1 MRKTSL
7 LLAVAAFLCYS
18 PSLIAQ
24 RSTATIRG
32 TVVDS
37 TSSSLPGAT
46 VTVKNDATG
55 LTRTATTNQAGLYSF
70 ADLPVGTYTVQ
81 VEFSGFKTSVRNA
94 LVLNVADD
102 RAVDFEL
109 QPGSISE
116 TVSVESNAVQVRTIG
131 GDVSG
136 VITGEQVRELP
147 LNGRN
152 FLQLVTLMPGVSAPD
167 FLNVKDKGLL
177 GGSDLSVSG
186 GGVTANLWTVDGA
199 NNNDVGSNRT
209 ILVYPS
215 VEAIEEFKILRNS
228 YGPEFGQS
236 AAAQISIVTRAGT
249 NQLRG
254 SALYFTRND
263 AMNAT
268 NYFLKQAGKDKE
280 QLSRH
285 DFGGTFGG
293 PIMKDKLF
301 FFASGESNRETRGIV
316 RSAFVPTAAERSGDF
331 SGAIIPNCSSPVPVD
346 PATGAAFANNRIPA
360 ERLSAGGL
368 KFLQLYPLPNTT
380 PAAGSC
386 NNWVASLDTPLNW
399 AQGNVR
405 VDYTMNASSR
415 LMVRYTQ
422 DAWNNNS
429 PSAFGTGLWGDD
441 PFPAVDSNWEQPARS
456 FVAQL
461 NQTLGN
467 KAVNSLSFSYSGN
480 KINVTRGGI
489 NANLNNEINAAIP
502 SFFPDSAR
510 FYGSDRG
517 HPVFWGGQ
525 GYGQAL
531 WNEAPFHNNQDLFI
545 LKDDYSAVF
554 GKHVVKTG
562 GLVSVNKKNED
573 VLGFGSAE
581 NSQFWGSTG
590 LNGFGATTGNIL
602 ADFLLRDMTFGFSEF
617 STQRQ
622 VPQRWRDFEVYVS
635 DSWKATPR
643 VTADF
648 GVRYSYLANPYAAD
662 NRLMSFDPALF
673 NPALGGD
680 PCNGLLHPPG
690 TDFCGQAGFVGGAEG
705 PNRSLYPQDSNNLAP
720 RLGVAWDLTGKAR
733 SVVRGGLGLFYL
745 RERLSP
751 GLNIGNNPPFVINR
765 LGIRKLDTTAS
776 PCDGCISD
784 SPGVPA
790 AGREQRAATPNSW
803 QWNIGIQHEIMR
815 NTTLEIG
822 YVGNRG
828 HDLLKTHDANQV
840 LAGDVNRNGVDDRL
854 EYSRLGQGVAGAVRP
869 FGVFGDSR
877 ITLWDH
883 SGRSM
888 YHSLQT
894 QIISRFGASQ
904 FQSSYTWSRTKSNE
918 PMDNSDGSL
927 SREVAT
933 LDLQNPDLDYGLA
946 RINRPHIFNASLV
959 LMLPTLDDASG
970 ARKHLL
976 GGWEVST
983 IVSAASGASLT
994 VFTGPIPNLPGGVSG
1009 TGYVDNQRPNRVP
1022 GVSCSVNGGR
1032 PEQIINP
1039 AAFTLTG
1046 IRLGTPGDSPRGVCP
1061 GPMLLQTDLAFY
1073 KNLRFS
1079 DRLRFQFRFEIF
1091 NLFNRNNFLGTGG
1104 NGVNVA
1110 MNPTSVT
1117 FDTGDPATATS
1128 ITSFT
1133 VANSFGQ
1140 AVATRDPRQMQLG
1153 FKVIF

>member
-1 MRKTSL
+1 MRKTSW
-7 LLAVAAFLCYS
+7 LLALTALLCYT
-18 PSLIAQ
+18 PALLAQ
-24 RSTATIRG
+24 RSTATVRG
-32 TVVDS
+32 TVTDA
-37 TSSSLPGAT
+37 TKASLPGAT
-46 VTVKNDATG
+46 VTVKNEATG
-55 LTRTATTNQAGLYSF
+55 FTRTATTNEAGLYSL
-70 ADLPVGTYTVQ
+70 AELPSGTYTIQ
-81 VEFSGFKTSVRNA
+81 AEFTGFKIAARTA

-109 QPGSISE
+109 QPGDVSE
-116 TVSVESNAVQVRTIG
+116 TISVESNSVQVRTIG

-186 GGVTANLWTVDGA
+186 SGVTSNLWTVDGA

-236 AAAQISIVTRAGT
+236 AGAQISIVTRGGT
-249 NQLRG
+249 NQFRG

-263 AMNAT
+263 ALNAK
-268 NYFLKQAGKDKE
+268 NYFLEQAGREKE

-285 DFGGTFGG
+285 DVGGTFGG
-293 PIMKDKLF
+293 PIIKDKLHF
-301 FFASGESNRETRGIV
+301 FVSAESNREMRGIV
-316 RSAFVPTAAERSGDF
+316 RSAFVPTAAERAGDF
-331 SGAIIPNCSSPVPVD
+331 SGSSIPNCSSPTPID
-346 PATGAAFANNRIPA
+346 PLTLAPFEGNRIPA
-360 ERLSAGGL
+360 DRLSRGGQT
-368 KFLQLYPLPNTT
+368 FLQLYPLPNTT

-386 NNWVASLDTPLNW
+386 NNWVESLDTPLNW
-399 AQGNVR
+399 SQGNAR
-405 VDYTMNASSR
+405 FDYTMNASTR

-441 PFPAVDSNWEQPARS
+441 PFPAVDSNWEQPGRS

-461 NQTLGN
+461 NQTLGD

-480 KINVTRGGI
+480 KIDVSRGGL
-489 NANLNNEINAAIP
+489 NAGLNSEINAAIP
-502 SFFPDSAR
+502 SLFPDSDR
-510 FYGSDRG
+510 FYGSERG

-554 GKHVVKTG
+554 GKHVVKVG
-562 GLVSVNKKNED
+562 GLASFNKKNED

-581 NSQFWGSTG
+581 NAQFWGSTG
-590 LNGFGATTGNIL
+590 LNGFGTTTGNIL

-617 STQRQ
+617 SSQRQ
-622 VPQRWRDFEVYVS
+622 VPQRWKDFEFYLS

-643 VTADF
+643 VTVDF
-648 GVRYSYLANPYAAD
+648 GVRYSYLANPFAAD
-662 NRLMSFDPALF
+662 NRVMSFDPGTF
-673 NPALGGD
+673 DPALGND
-680 PCNGLLHPPG
+680 PCNGLLAPPG
-690 TDFCGQAGFVGGAEG
+690 TDFCGAAGFLGGTEG
-705 PNRSLYPQDSNNLAP
+705 PNRSLFPQDSNNLAP
-720 RLGVAWDLTGKAR
+720 RLGVAWDLTGEAK
-733 SVVRGGLGLFYL
+733 SVVRGGLGMFYL

-751 GLNIGNNPPFVINR
+751 GLNIGSNPPFVVNR
-765 LGIRKLDTTAS
+765 VGIRKLDTAAS

-790 AGREQRAATPNSW
+790 AGREQRAATPNSL
-803 QWNIGIQHEIMR
+803 QWNISLQHEIVR
-815 NTTLEIG
+815 NTTLEVG

-828 HDLLKTHDANQV
+828 RDLLKSHDANQV
-840 LAGDVNRNGVDDRL
+840 LSGDRNGNGLNDRL
-854 EYSRLGQGVAGAVRP
+854 EYARLGPGVAGAVRP
-869 FGVFGDSR
+869 FGVFGDGR

-883 SGRSM
+883 SGRSL

-894 QIISRFGASQ
+894 QIVSRFGASQ
-904 FQSSYTWSRTKSNE
+904 FQASYTWSRTESNE
-918 PMDNSDGSL
+918 PMDNSDGNL
-927 SREVAT
+927 SREVST

-946 RINRPHIFNASLV
+946 RINRPHIFNTSLV
-959 LMLPTLDDASG
+959 LMLPTLEDRG
-970 ARKHLL
+970 GLRKHLL
-976 GGWEVST
+976 GGWELST

-994 VFTGPIPNLPGGVSG
+994 VFTGSIPSLPGGVSG

-1022 GVSCSVNGGR
+1022 GVSCKPEGGP

-1039 AAFTLTG
+1039 AAFTLTDLP
-1046 IRLGTPGDSPRGVCP
+1046 LGTPGNSPRGVCP
-1061 GPMLLQTDLAFY
+1061 GPTLLQTDLAFY
-1073 KNLRFS
+1073 KNLRVS

-1091 NLFNRNNFLGTGG
+1091 NLFNRNNFLGTGAS
-1104 NGVNVA
+1104 GVNVA
-1110 MNPTSVT
+1110 MNPTTVT
-1117 FDTGDPATATS
+1117 FDTGDPATATA
-1128 ITSFT
+1128 ITSYT

-1140 AVATRDPRQMQLG
+1140 SVGTKDPRQMQIG